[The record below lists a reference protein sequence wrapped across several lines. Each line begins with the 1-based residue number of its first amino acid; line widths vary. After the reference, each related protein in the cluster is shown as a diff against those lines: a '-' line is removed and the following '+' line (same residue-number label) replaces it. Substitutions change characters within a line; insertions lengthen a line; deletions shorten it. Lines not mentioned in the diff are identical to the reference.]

1 MKKITIAIDG
11 FSSCGKSTLAKELA
25 KTLSYSYVDTGA
37 MFRAVALYC
46 LRNGLIKEDGTKVY
60 KIREF
65 LDEFQVG
72 FEFNENKGY
81 GEVTLNGENVEEEI
95 RSLTIS
101 RIVTKI
107 SGIKEVREKLL
118 IIQKNIGSD
127 KGVVLDGRDIG
138 TVVFPD
144 AELKIFMTAETI
156 VRSKRR
162 LNELKGKGHKVTLE
176 QVQENLRL
184 RDHDDTTREKSPLK
198 QASDAVVI
206 DNTNL
211 TKRDQLSMIVAL
223 AKERMVDED
232 LID

>member
-25 KTLSYSYVDTGA
+25 KTLAFTYVDTGA

-72 FEFNENKGY
+72 FQFNEKKGY

-118 IIQKNIGSD
+118 VVQKKIGSE

-144 AELKIFMTAETI
+144 AELKVFMTADTT
-156 VRSKRR
+156 VRAKRR

-176 QVQENLRL
+176 DVQENLRL
-184 RDHDDTTREKSPLK
+184 RDYDDTTREESPLK
-198 QASDAVVI
+198 QADDAVVV

-223 AKERMVDED
+223 ARERMLDEEVVE
-232 LID
+232 

>member
-72 FEFNENKGY
+72 FQFNEKKGY

-101 RIVTKI
+101 KIVTKI

-118 IIQKNIGSD
+118 VIQKKIGSD

-144 AELKIFMTAETI
+144 AELKIFMTAETT

-184 RDHDDTTREKSPLK
+184 RDYDDTTREESPLK
-198 QASDAVVI
+198 QANDAVVI

-223 AKERMVDED
+223 AKERMVDQD
-232 LID
+232 LTD

>member
-25 KTLSYSYVDTGA
+25 RRLSYSYVDTGA

-65 LDEFQVG
+65 LNEFQIG
-72 FEFNENKGY
+72 FEFNEKRGY

-118 IIQKNIGSD
+118 VIQKKIGSD

-144 AELKIFMTAETI
+144 AELKIFMTAETK
-156 VRSKRR
+156 VRAKRR
-162 LNELKGKGHKVTLE
+162 LNELKGRGHKVTLD
-176 QVQENLRL
+176 QVEENLRL
-184 RDHDDTTREKSPLK
+184 RDYDDTTRQESPLK
-198 QASDAVVI
+198 QADDAVVI

-211 TKRDQLSMIVAL
+211 TRRDQLSMVVAL

-232 LID
+232 ILD